1 MLNSSL
7 KVEDTGNV
15 VQVSLLNSVSPHPT
29 HSSAA
34 ERPGG
39 FMVLGFRTEAIIHL
53 HGFCAND

>member
-1 MLNSSL
+1 MLDSGL
-7 KVEDTGNV
+7 EDEYTGNV
-15 VQVSLLNSVSPHPT
+15 VQASLLNSVSPHPT

-39 FMVLGFRTEAIIHL
+39 FKVVGFRTEAIIHL